1 MAGLS
6 YSEQV
11 FDRVTDL
18 VAPRPPSEPGSEA
31 RGRSVIE
38 LFAGV
43 GGFRIALERS
53 GWQVT
58 WSNQWEPATK
68 AQHAFDCYVR
78 NDEAG
83 RFPSAGAFLHEAV
96 NDDIEKVLDE
106 VEVGDRDL
114 PWPSLVVGGFPC
126 QDYSVAKTLNQA
138 RGLQG
143 KKGVLWW
150 QIHRLLTL
158 RRPPYLFL
166 ENVDRLLKSPANQ
179 RGRDFA
185 IMLASLS
192 DLGYDVE
199 WRVANAADYG
209 FPQKRR
215 RVYIVGRLRG
225 GFETDPVGIIH
236 EHGVLARALP
246 IEAGPRPL
254 GLMPDFTI
262 PGALDEITESF
273 GTSRGGTPFRAAGF
287 MTERQ
292 VWTRDIRPAYAG
304 PREVLADVL
313 EPTREVP
320 EEYFIPDRQLPTW
333 RYLKGAKHEQ
343 RLHKDSGTPYFYS
356 EGPIPYPD
364 RTDWP
369 SRTILTGEGGTSPS
383 RFKHLIE
390 VEDGRLRRLTPR
402 ELERLNGFPDDW
414 TAGMSDGRRAFC
426 MGNALVVGLVERIG
440 TELIRQADIAEATI
454 AAVS

>member
-1 MAGLS
+1 MPS
-6 YSEQV
+6 QI
-11 FDRVTDL
+11 
-18 VAPRPPSEPGSEA
+18 PSESSLGAPG
-31 RGRSVIE
+31 RTVME

-58 WSNQWEPATK
+58 WSNQWEPGTK
-68 AQHAFDCYVR
+68 AQHAFECYVE
-78 NDEAG
+78 NDHLG
-83 RFPSAGAFLHEAV
+83 RFPSAGRHEHEAV
-96 NDDIEKVLDE
+96 NEDIAKVLDE
-106 VEVGDRDL
+106 ALAGQRDL
-114 PWPSLVVGGFPC
+114 PRPALVVGGFPC

-138 RGLQG
+138 HGLQG

-150 QIHRLLTL
+150 EIHRLLQW

-166 ENVDRLLKSPANQ
+166 ENVDRLLKSPAKQ

-199 WRVANAADYG
+199 WRVANAAEYG

-215 RVYIVGRLRG
+215 RVYIVGRQSSRA
-225 GFETDPVGIIH
+225 ETDPIGVIH
-236 EHGVLARALP
+236 DHGVLARALP
-246 IEAGPRPL
+246 ISPGPRTL
-254 GLMPDFTI
+254 GLVPDFSL
-262 PGALDEITESF
+262 GKGGLDEITETF
-273 GTSRGGTPFRAAGF
+273 GASRGGSAFRSAGF
-287 MTERQ
+287 MRARQ
-292 VWTRDIRPAYAG
+292 VWTRDYRPDYQG
-304 PREVLADVL
+304 PHATLGDVLIPAADV
-313 EPTREVP
+313 PD
-320 EEYFIPDRQLPTW
+320 EYFIPDRQLATW
-333 RYLKGAKHEQ
+333 QYLKGGKHEQ
-343 RLHKDSGTPYFYS
+343 RVHKESGTPYFYS

-383 RFKHLIE
+383 RFKHMIE
-390 VEDGRLRRLTPR
+390 TPDGRFRRLTPR

-414 TAGMSDGRRAFC
+414 TATSGMSDGRRAFC
-426 MGNALVVGLVERIG
+426 MGNALIVGLVERIG
-440 TELIRQADIAEATI
+440 AELMRQVDAAEASI